1 MESGI
6 QITHHTTKPFP
17 GRAIRRGERIDI
29 MSIRE
34 QCNLLRFQIA
44 GALIRHPELEQS
56 RHEKYYLDE
65 DGNEYY
71 LRRGILT
78 IVTAEGGVL

>member
-1 MESGI
+1 
-6 QITHHTTKPFP
+6 
-17 GRAIRRGERIDI
+17 

-34 QCNLLRFQIA
+34 QANLLRFQIK
-44 GALIRHPELEQS
+44 GALTRYPELERS

-78 IVTAEGGVL
+78 IVTVEGGVI

>member
-1 MESGI
+1 
-6 QITHHTTKPFP
+6 
-17 GRAIRRGERIDI
+17 

-34 QCNLLRFQIA
+34 QANNLRFTIR
-44 GALIRHPELEQS
+44 GALTRHPEFERS

-65 DGNEYY
+65 DGNEYF

-78 IVTAEGGVL
+78 IVTVEGGVI

>member
-1 MESGI
+1 
-6 QITHHTTKPFP
+6 
-17 GRAIRRGERIDI
+17 

-34 QCNLLRFQIA
+34 QASRLRFEIV
-44 GALIRHPELEQS
+44 GHLTRHPELEYS
-56 RHEKYYLDE
+56 RHEKYYIDD

>member
-1 MESGI
+1 
-6 QITHHTTKPFP
+6 
-17 GRAIRRGERIDI
+17 

-34 QCNLLRFQIA
+34 QCNLLRFTIR
-44 GALIRHPELEQS
+44 GALTRHPEFERS

-78 IVTAEGGVL
+78 IVTADGGVI